1 MKVLLLDMTHG
12 GQVLAPLFKNEG
24 NEVTVADV
32 YKIAP
37 PEMLEHLR
45 EIGAEVCIGNPTPG
59 HYDLVSMPCHCP
71 DIFLGNVTYDDRI
84 WYSQAVN
91 RFMKD
96 KRFRIEVTGVKGK
109 TSTCYLIA
117 HILTNAGKK
126 VYLRSSRGSGPF
138 TKEGHRIDELK
149 SIAPPYLL
157 DLPEGDYDVIV
168 CEVSLGGSAKAD
180 ITCITNLLE
189 DYGIAKKSRHA
200 REAKKDILSDGVNIV
215 LDSEKDIWSA
225 YGKPLRLSGKKVTV
239 EKGPEFGEP
248 LQVSVRYKGDHHIS
262 LKGNYLALQYI
273 EAMDMALEVCD
284 AMDIPADIVLKALSD
299 FEGVPGRGEIR
310 DMDGVR
316 YIVERNPG
324 ISHMSVERTLK
335 TLQAMNIL
343 NDALVIID
351 PVSKKV
357 CDKLD
362 RDLIEEVV
370 RRYGAKLIVTPGD
383 GTEPDIPDGV
393 KTVVRMTKE
402 GYQ

>member
-12 GQVLAPLFKNEG
+12 GQILAPLFKG
-24 NEVTVADV
+24 RGDDVTVCDV
-32 YKIAP
+32 YRIAP
-37 PEMLEHLR
+37 ESMLESLR
-45 EIGAEVCIGNPTPG
+45 SIGAHVFVGAPEPG

-71 DIFLGNVTYDDRI
+71 DIFLEGCTYGERI

-91 RFMKD
+91 LFMND

-109 TSTCYLIA
+109 TSTCYVMA
-117 HILTNAGKK
+117 HILARAGKK
-126 VYLRSSRGSGPF
+126 VYLRSSRGSGPY
-138 TKEGHRIDELK
+138 TAEGHQIQELK

-157 DLPEGDYDVIV
+157 NLPEGDYDAMI

-189 DYGIAKKSRHA
+189 NYGIAKKTRVA
-200 REAKKDILSDGVNIV
+200 EEAKKDILSDGINIV
-215 LDSEKDIWSA
+215 LESEKDIWA
-225 YGKPLRLSGKKVTV
+225 KYGKPLRLSKKKVSVVGTPSFGQPLEV
-239 EKGPEFGEP
+239 EVDYRGKH
-248 LQVSVRYKGDHHIS
+248 RTS
-262 LKGNYLALQYI
+262 LDGTYLGLQYI

-284 AMDIPADIVLKALSD
+284 AMDIPADAVMDALST
-299 FEGVPGRGEIR
+299 FKGVPGRGEVH
-310 DMDGVR
+310 MKGNVK

-324 ISHMSVERTLK
+324 ISHMSVKRTLETLK
-335 TLQAMNIL
+335 TMGCLE
-343 NDALVIID
+343 DALVIID

-370 RRYGAKLIVTPGD
+370 RSYGAGLIVTPGD
-383 GTEPDIPDGV
+383 GTEPEIPTGV
-393 KTVVRMTKE
+393 RTVVRMTKE